1 MKLITLLATCIHV
14 CIETN
19 NKVLKRLLYDF
30 AKEKIPKNKLI
41 FLYIK
46 IASMDTNAALYKI
59 MSRWINN
66 NYGIIIHQMIHR
78 NL

>member
-30 AKEKIPKNKLI
+30 EKEKIPKNKLI

-46 IASMDTNAALYKI
+46 IASIDTNTALYKL
-59 MSRWINN
+59 MSKWINN
-66 NYGIIIHQMIHR
+66 NYGIIIQ
-78 NL
+78 